1 MPIKKQEVLKMAKMK
16 NLFFV
21 LLTVVVLGGSTFL
34 IGCGGGVDEEQIQ
47 QLNDLKAE
55 VDALQ
60 ARVNAMNDEKSGLQ
74 KQIADQEAKIKE
86 WHGIAE
92 QMRKNCP

>member
-1 MPIKKQEVLKMAKMK
+1 MK

-21 LLTVVVLGGSTFL
+21 LLTVAMLAGSTFMV
-34 IGCGGGVDEEQIQ
+34 GCGGVSEEQMQ

-60 ARVNAMNDEKSGLQ
+60 SQVNARNDERSDLQ
-74 KQIADQEAKIKE
+74 KQIADKEASIKDLQ
-86 WHGIAE
+86 GIADAT
-92 QMRKNCP
+92 RRNCP

>member
-1 MPIKKQEVLKMAKMK
+1 MAKMK

-34 IGCGGGVDEEQIQ
+34 VGCGGGVDEEQIQ

-86 WHGIAE
+86 WQGIAE
-92 QMRKNCP
+92 ALRKNCQ

>member
-1 MPIKKQEVLKMAKMK
+1 MAKMK

-21 LLTVVVLGGSTFL
+21 ILTVVVLGGSTFL
-34 IGCGGGVDEEQIQ
+34 VGCGGGVDEEQIQ

-74 KQIADQEAKIKE
+74 KQIADQEAIIKE
-86 WHGIAE
+86 WQGIAE
-92 QMRKNCP
+92 GLRKNCQ

>member
-1 MPIKKQEVLKMAKMK
+1 MPIKNQEVLKMAKMK

-21 LLTVVVLGGSTFL
+21 LLTVVLLTGSTML
-34 IGCGGGVDEEQIQ
+34 VGCGGVSEEQMQ

-60 ARVNAMNDEKSGLQ
+60 SQVNARNDEKSALQ
-74 KQIADQEAKIKE
+74 KQVADKEASIKELQGIADQT
-86 WHGIAE
+86 
-92 QMRKNCP
+92 RKNCP

>member
-1 MPIKKQEVLKMAKMK
+1 NQEVLKMAKMK

-21 LLTVVVLGGSTFL
+21 LLTVVLLTGSTML
-34 IGCGGGVDEEQIQ
+34 VGCGGVSEEQMQ

-60 ARVNAMNDEKSGLQ
+60 SQVNARNDEKSALQ
-74 KQIADQEAKIKE
+74 KQVADKEASVKE
-86 WHGIAE
+86 LQGIAE
-92 QMRKNCP
+92 QTRKNCP

>member
-1 MPIKKQEVLKMAKMK
+1 MPIKNQEVLKMAKMK

-21 LLTVVVLGGSTFL
+21 LLTVVLLTGSTML
-34 IGCGGGVDEEQIQ
+34 VGCGGVSEEQMQ

-60 ARVNAMNDEKSGLQ
+60 SQVNARNDEKSALQ
-74 KQIADQEAKIKE
+74 KQIADKQASIKE
-86 WHGIAE
+86 YQGIAA
-92 QMRKNCP
+92 QTAKNCP

>member
-1 MPIKKQEVLKMAKMK
+1 MPKQNQEVLKMAKMK

-21 LLTVVVLGGSTFL
+21 LLTVVMFSSFL
-34 IGCGGGVDEEQIQ
+34 VGCGGVSEEQMQ

-60 ARVNAMNDEKSGLQ
+60 SQVNAKNDEKSNLQ

-86 WHGIAE
+86 WQGIADGI
-92 QMRKNCP
+92 RKNCP

>member
-1 MPIKKQEVLKMAKMK
+1 MAKMK

-21 LLTVVVLGGSTFL
+21 LLTVVMLAGSTF
-34 IGCGGGVDEEQIQ
+34 IVGCGGLSDEQIQ

-60 ARVNAMNDEKSGLQ
+60 SQVNAKNDEKSNLQ
-74 KQIADQEAKIKE
+74 KQIADQEAEIKLMQDN
-86 WHGIAE
+86 AE
-92 QMRKNCP
+92 AVRRNCQ

>member
-1 MPIKKQEVLKMAKMK
+1 MPIKNQEVLKMAKMK

-21 LLTVVVLGGSTFL
+21 LLTVVMLAGSTF
-34 IGCGGGVDEEQIQ
+34 IVGCGGLSDEQIQ

-60 ARVNAMNDEKSGLQ
+60 SQVNAKNDEKSGLQ
-74 KQIADQEAKIKE
+74 KQIADQDAEIKLMQDNAEAV
-86 WHGIAE
+86 
-92 QMRKNCP
+92 RRNCQ

>member
-1 MPIKKQEVLKMAKMK
+1 MAKMK

-21 LLTVVVLGGSTFL
+21 LLTVVVLSGSSM
-34 IGCGGGVDEEQIQ
+34 IAGCGGVSEEQMQ

-60 ARVNAMNDEKSGLQ
+60 SQVNAKNDEKSALQ
-74 KQIADQEAKIKE
+74 KQIADKEASIKE
-86 WHGIAE
+86 LQGIAE
-92 QMRKNCP
+92 QTRKNCP

>member
-1 MPIKKQEVLKMAKMK
+1 MPKQNQEVLKMAKMK

-21 LLTVVVLGGSTFL
+21 LLTVVMFSSFL
-34 IGCGGGVDEEQIQ
+34 VGCGGVSEEQMQ

-60 ARVNAMNDEKSGLQ
+60 SQVNAKQDEKSNLQ
-74 KQIADQEAKIKE
+74 KQIADKEASIKE
-86 WHGIAE
+86 LQGIADAT
-92 QMRKNCP
+92 RRNCP

>member
-1 MPIKKQEVLKMAKMK
+1 MAKMK

-21 LLTVVVLGGSTFL
+21 LLTVVMLAGSTF
-34 IGCGGGVDEEQIQ
+34 IVGCGGLSDEQIQ

-60 ARVNAMNDEKSGLQ
+60 SQVNAKNDEKSGLQ
-74 KQIADQEAKIKE
+74 KQIADKEAEIKLLQDN
-86 WHGIAE
+86 AE
-92 QMRKNCP
+92 AVRKNCQ